1 MSDFGYVKYQQQQ
14 NDPDFRESML
24 AGHTGKNN
32 KQLVQVMADESWDI
46 WGVDLKED
54 ILGR

>member
-1 MSDFGYVKYQQQQ
+1 MLKYQQQQ

-24 AGHTGKNN
+24 AGHTGKND
-32 KQLVQVMADESWDI
+32 KQLVQEMADESWDI